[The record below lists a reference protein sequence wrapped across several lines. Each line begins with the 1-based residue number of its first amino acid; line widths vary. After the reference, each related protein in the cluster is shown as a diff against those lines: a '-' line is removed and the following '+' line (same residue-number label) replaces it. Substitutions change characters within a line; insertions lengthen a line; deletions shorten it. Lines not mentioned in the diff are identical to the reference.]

1 MPDPGKY
8 TPGRQRPLTSVLD
21 LLRARIDLDRVD
33 AVLLSL
39 DAVAAD
45 LGYGDVRPL
54 PGSISWIDHLRENG
68 KKVAVISDA
77 ERAAEALDLAGIDD
91 RFDAVVNA
99 SRPAERIAR
108 ALEEL
113 DVDAARTVVVD
124 VDPHEL
130 EAARNAGID
139 LAIGLARGEA
149 KPEAL
154 RQAGA
159 IAVVAD
165 LQELIGP
172 F

>member
-1 MPDPGKY
+1 MSGAKY
-8 TPGRQRPLTSVLD
+8 TPGRQRPLNSVLD
-21 LLRARIDLDRVD
+21 LLRARIDLADYD
-33 AVLLSL
+33 TVLLSL

-54 PGSISWIDHLRENG
+54 PGSIAWVDHLRGLG
-68 KKVAVISDA
+68 KKVAVISDG
-77 ERAAEALDLAGIDD
+77 ERARDALELAGIDD
-91 RFDAVVNA
+91 RFDAVVSA
-99 SRPAERIAR
+99 AR
-108 ALEEL
+108 ATDRLARAIEEL
-113 DVDAARTVVVD
+113 DADPRRTIAVD
-124 VDPHEL
+124 VDPREL
-130 EAARNAGID
+130 SSARDAGIQ

-159 IAVVAD
+159 DAVVAD